1 MLVANT
7 YKFFTITT
15 CTKCPG
21 IREFLRGTGLRG
33 EEINATSE
41 AGFEEAKKHNVLA
54 APTVIFFDGKGNEA
68 GRAGTIEEIK
78 KWI

>member
-1 MLVANT
+1 MVNT

-15 CTKCPG
+15 CTKCPE
-21 IREFLRGTGLRG
+21 IREFLKGANLKG

-41 AGFEEAKKHNVLA
+41 EGFEESKKHNVLA
-54 APTVIFFDGKGNEA
+54 APTVIFFDENGDEV